1 MNVGIIQKT
10 VAALVV
16 SAAATAGMSGV
27 AFATKNTGK
36 YQQSVEAKKQ
46 ECDRIWNDFETSV
59 KLAAIA
65 DKAGQKDTR
74 DDYLLLAEASFEE
87 GEKAGC

>member
-1 MNVGIIQKT
+1 MNRGIIRKT

-36 YQQSVEAKKQ
+36 FQQSAEAKKQ
-46 ECDRIWNDFETSV
+46 QCDSLWNQFERAV
-59 KLAAIA
+59 NDAKKA
-65 DKAGQKDTR
+65 DQAGNTQLRND
-74 DDYLLLAEASFEE
+74 LLDVAEVAYSE
-87 GEKAGC
+87 GQKAGC